1 MQTGMPDSKNTG
13 VFVNPWIIALTVM
26 LATFMEVLDTSVA
39 NVALPHIAGS
49 LSATVD
55 EATWVLTSY
64 LVSNAIVLPLS
75 GWFSSLIGRKRFYMT
90 CVTLFTVSSMLC
102 GLAPSLTV
110 LIVCRILQ
118 GIGGG
123 ALQPISQ
130 SILVESF
137 PRHKQGMAMAVY
149 GMGVVVAPVI
159 GPTLGGWITDNYSWR
174 WIFLINIPVG
184 ALSLTLTSLL
194 IWDPVYFVRKAW
206 KGMKVDY
213 IGLGLLSLGLAAL
226 EITLDDGQKN
236 DWFGSNFIVTM
247 AVIALIGLVGVVLW
261 ELRQKEPVVD
271 FRMLQNR
278 NFMLSTATMFLLGFV
293 LYASTMLLPVFLQT
307 LLGYSAMRSGM
318 VLSPGGLVI
327 AVTMPLVGFLLS
339 KVEPRWLVI
348 FGLCVSAFGL
358 FGMAG
363 FDLDIDYHT
372 AMMARVVQSAG
383 LAFLF
388 VPINTMAFATVPR
401 EKMGSAT
408 GLINLARNVGGSSG
422 IAIVTTLL
430 ARRTQF
436 HQARL
441 VGNMSPFDPNYVQ
454 ALAGT
459 AHMLASGGANATQAA
474 AQAQGMFYG
483 MLQRQSAMM
492 AFVDSFYVLGIIF
505 LAVVPLM
512 FFIKKVGP
520 HKGPVVV
527 EYPLVGRA
535 STPAAGL
542 QTPPPQR
549 TGELQ
554 PENRTTSINDAVDL
568 RPVLHLRRSS
578 FDLPDRLAARAVH
591 HLRRQRRIRHHRGQR
606 FHARPRAGQ
615 LVRRRHFRQPKAADA
630 GDLRRLRALYR
641 HLRRGIPAHLSL
653 GGSLHRGRFLA
664 GYRSLD
670 LRADAATDY
679 FDGGHAPDPGRP
691 PRADLLKCGLV
702 GRHALL
708 RQYPRIGDGLS
719 GCGRFPDAV
728 AGRIR
733 VCGVRRWH

>member
-1 MQTGMPDSKNTG
+1 MENTHKTG
-13 VFVNPWIIALTVM
+13 VGINPWFIALTVM
-26 LATFMEVLDTSVA
+26 LATFMEVLDTSIA
-39 NVALPHIAGS
+39 NVALNHIAGS
-49 LSATVD
+49 LSASVD

-90 CVTLFTVSSMLC
+90 CVALFTVSSMLC

-110 LIVCRILQ
+110 LILCRIMQ

-130 SILVESF
+130 AILVESF

-184 ALSLTLTSLL
+184 VLSLTLTSFL
-194 IWDPVYFVRKAW
+194 IWDPVYLVRKAW

-213 IGLGLLSLGLAAL
+213 LGLGLLSLGLASL
-226 EITLDDGQKN
+226 EILLDDGNKN
-236 DWFGSNFIVTM
+236 DWFASHFIVAA
-247 AVIALIGLVGVVLW
+247 AVAAVIGLVGVVFW

-278 NFMLSTATMFLLGFV
+278 NFALSTATMFLLGFV

-307 LLGYSAMRSGM
+307 LLGYSALRSGL
-318 VLSPGGLVI
+318 VLSPGGIVI
-327 AVTMPLVGFLLS
+327 AVSMPVVGLLLS
-339 KVEPRWLVI
+339 KIEARWLVI

-358 FGMAG
+358 FQMAH

-408 GLINLARNVGGSSG
+408 GLINLARNIGGSSG
-422 IAIVTTLL
+422 IAIVTTIL

-441 VGNMSPFDPNYVQ
+441 VSHMTPYDPAYAQ

-459 AHMLASGGANATQAA
+459 AHTLAAQGSSAAQAM
-474 AQAQGMFYG
+474 AQAQGMLYG
-483 MLQRQSAMM
+483 MLQRQSAML
-492 AFVDSFYVLGIIF
+492 AFVDSFWVLGIVF

-512 FFIKKVGP
+512 LFVKKVGP
-520 HKGPVVV
+520 HKGPIIM
-527 EYPLVGRA
+527 E
-535 STPAAGL
+535 
-542 QTPPPQR
+542 
-549 TGELQ
+549 
-554 PENRTTSINDAVDL
+554 
-568 RPVLHLRRSS
+568 
-578 FDLPDRLAARAVH
+578 
-591 HLRRQRRIRHHRGQR
+591 
-606 FHARPRAGQ
+606 
-615 LVRRRHFRQPKAADA
+615 
-630 GDLRRLRALYR
+630 
-641 HLRRGIPAHLSL
+641 
-653 GGSLHRGRFLA
+653 
-664 GYRSLD
+664 
-670 LRADAATDY
+670 
-679 FDGGHAPDPGRP
+679 
-691 PRADLLKCGLV
+691 
-702 GRHALL
+702 
-708 RQYPRIGDGLS
+708 
-719 GCGRFPDAV
+719 
-728 AGRIR
+728 
-733 VCGVRRWH
+733 